1 MGAETEL
8 ALLTHAKKMNEKFRE
23 ETEVFPAGL
32 RVLAV
37 DDDRVCL
44 LILGKMLQQCHYK
57 GTLANAYLILMFLQL
72 CWKTNQESMLL
83 EGFEANFSVYIHP
96 YLYSYLML

>member
-1 MGAETEL
+1 
-8 ALLTHAKKMNEKFRE
+8 MNEKFRE

-57 GTLANAYLILMFLQL
+57 GTHTNAHLILMFLQL
-72 CWKTNQESMLL
+72 GWKTNKKIML
-83 EGFEANFSVYIHP
+83 
-96 YLYSYLML
+96 